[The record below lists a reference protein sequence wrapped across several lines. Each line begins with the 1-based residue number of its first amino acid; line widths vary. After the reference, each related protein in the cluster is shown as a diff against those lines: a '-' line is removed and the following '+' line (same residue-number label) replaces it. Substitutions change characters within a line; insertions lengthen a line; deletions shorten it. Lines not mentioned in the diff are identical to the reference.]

1 MAIIL
6 GTVDRVVFIQCSC
19 MQYIRATPR
28 KKKMPPRIVKS
39 REDSLITNAQDSIH
53 QKMFSATKKL
63 RPNGYQPPPLNT
75 PSAILRRP
83 QAPF

>member
-1 MAIIL
+1 
-6 GTVDRVVFIQCSC
+6 
-19 MQYIRATPR
+19 
-28 KKKMPPRIVKS
+28 MPPRIVKS

-63 RPNGYQPPPLNT
+63 RPNGYQSPPLNT
-75 PSAILRRP
+75 PSAMLRRP